1 MFIIAPILFII
12 GSNKDAT
19 PRFYFEILMM
29 LGFASIGYH
38 GYYMAS
44 ETFSP
49 PPPPK
54 K

>member
-1 MFIIAPILFII
+1 MFIIAPTLLII
-12 GSNKDAT
+12 GLNKETT

-38 GYYMAS
+38 GYYMID
-44 ETFSP
+44 ETFSQQ
-49 PPPPK
+49 PPPK

>member
-1 MFIIAPILFII
+1 MFIIAPTLLII
-12 GSNKDAT
+12 GLNKDAT
-19 PRFYFEILMM
+19 PRFYFEILLM

-38 GYYMAS
+38 GYYMAA

-49 PPPPK
+49 SPPPK